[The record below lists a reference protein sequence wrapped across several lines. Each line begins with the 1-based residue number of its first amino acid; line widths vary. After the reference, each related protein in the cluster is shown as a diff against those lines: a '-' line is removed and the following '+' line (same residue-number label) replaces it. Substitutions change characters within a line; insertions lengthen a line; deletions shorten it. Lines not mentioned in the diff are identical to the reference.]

1 MWQHILREL
10 LRAATIA
17 VYCAASHA
25 GEPSFALSPC
35 FGAAAQH
42 YGIAP
47 ELLLAIARTESGLD
61 PLAVHLNPDGSW
73 DVGLMQINSR
83 WLPALREMGIAAE
96 SLYEPCTSIW
106 VGAWVLAGNIHRLGY
121 TWQAVGAYNA
131 GMARSPAARAR
142 RDAYAQRLA
151 RQLGPPAAPARSE

>member
-1 MWQHILREL
+1 MWH
-10 LRAATIA
+10 
-17 VYCAASHA
+17 H
-25 GEPSFALSPC
+25 C

-42 YGIAP
+42 YRIAP
-47 ELLLAIARTESGLD
+47 ELLIAIARTESGLD
-61 PLAVHLNPDGSW
+61 PLAVHHNPDGSW

-83 WLPALREMGIAAE
+83 WLPALREMGFAAE

-131 GMARSPAARAR
+131 GTARSPSARERREAYAR
-142 RDAYAQRLA
+142 RVAH
-151 RQLGPPAAPARSE
+151 QLGPPAVPARPSD